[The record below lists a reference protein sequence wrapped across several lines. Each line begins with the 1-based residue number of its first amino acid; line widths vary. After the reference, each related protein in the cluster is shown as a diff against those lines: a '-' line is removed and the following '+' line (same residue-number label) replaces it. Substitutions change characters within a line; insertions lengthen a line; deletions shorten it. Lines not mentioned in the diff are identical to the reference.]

1 MSRNTRKQTPNN
13 RQPVSSSRR
22 LWWAGGI
29 GLALLALAAVAA
41 AAWLLL
47 GRQAVEYTPEVTGGP
62 SASIDQTVFDYGDV
76 KLGTTIKT
84 VFRVK
89 NVGDAQ
95 LAFTSNPRVEVLEGC

>member
-1 MSRNTRKQTPNN
+1 MSRNTRKQTPS
-13 RQPVSSSRR
+13 RPPASSSRQ
-22 LWWAGGI
+22 LWWGGGI
-29 GLALLALAAVAA
+29 ILALLAVAA
-41 AAWLLL
+41 ATWLLL
-47 GRQAVEYTPEVTGGP
+47 GRQAAEYTPEVTGGP

>member
-1 MSRNTRKQTPNN
+1 MSRNTRKQTPS
-13 RQPVSSSRR
+13 RPPAPSSRR

-29 GLALLALAAVAA
+29 GLALLAVAA

-47 GRQAVEYTPEVTGGP
+47 GRQAAEYTPEVTGGP

>member
-1 MSRNTRKQTPNN
+1 MSRNTRKQTPS
-13 RQPVSSSRR
+13 RPPASSSRR

-29 GLALLALAAVAA
+29 GLALLAVAA

-47 GRQAVEYTPEVTGGP
+47 GRQAAEYTPEVTGGP